1 MPYNSVLKVY
11 RNETS
16 SESQDRAASRQEESV
31 KAAVKKLEGNHRL
44 REQVVRANARYVCRI
59 KDQLANASSEKLSLI
74 KKRFG
79 EVNYRDSDQLRE
91 VENLLKEEKKRL
103 PDQLYNDLKYL
114 VQAAVRENS
123 IKFMSFISESEFQRS
138 YIELQAMF
146 LFGCEAFINGSNV
159 EVLADPRKVYNV

>member
-1 MPYNSVLKVY
+1 M
-11 RNETS
+11 
-16 SESQDRAASRQEESV
+16 
-31 KAAVKKLEGNHRL
+31 
-44 REQVVRANARYVCRI
+44 
-59 KDQLANASSEKLSLI
+59 
-74 KKRFG
+74 
-79 EVNYRDSDQLRE
+79 RE
-91 VENLLKEEKKRL
+91 VENLLKEEKRL

-123 IKFMSFISESEFQRS
+123 IKFMSFISKSEFQRS

>member
-31 KAAVKKLEGNHRL
+31 KAAVKKLQGNHRL

-91 VENLLKEEKKRL
+91 VENLLKEEKRL